1 MMALAVE
8 HTQPTQV
15 QSLLRHLQRDDSGI
29 TSLEALKLYGI
40 GRLAARV
47 YELKQAGYLINE
59 ELVEVG
65 EGKRVSRYR
74 LASNGQPRLVWRC
87 NKCNAIVELTGES
100 VASGWG
106 FAYCRKHGKV
116 IARSA

>member
-1 MMALAVE
+1 MTVANE
-8 HTQPTQV
+8 HRQPTQAEA
-15 QSLLRHLQRDDSGI
+15 LLNHLRNSDEGI

-47 YELKQAGYLINE
+47 YELKQDGHAISE
-59 ELVEVG
+59 ELVEVNG
-65 EGKRVSRYR
+65 GKRVSRYR
-74 LASNGQPRLVWRC
+74 LAGGGQTADVWHC
-87 NKCNAIVELTGES
+87 GKCGAVVELTEKS

-106 FAYCRKHGKV
+106 FAYCRKDGKT

>member
-1 MMALAVE
+1 MTLAKE
-8 HTQPTQV
+8 HRQPTQAEA
-15 QSLLRHLQRDDSGI
+15 LLSHLRSSEEGI

-47 YELKQAGYLINE
+47 YELKQDGHAISE
-59 ELVEVG
+59 ELVDVG
-65 EGKRVSRYR
+65 NGKRVSRYR
-74 LASNGQPRLVWRC
+74 LAGGGQSAPVWRC
-87 NKCNAIVELTGES
+87 GKCGAEVELTEKS

-106 FAYCRKHGKV
+106 FAYCRKDGKT